1 MWGQGA
7 SSMVTRFFCH
17 CVLLMKAYSLRG
29 NEWALS
35 QLACLPLTQIPKNV
49 GSSNGRR
56 PDQIELNIRRRAS
69 CTGSKSDWE
78 NQRRHVAAFKT
89 GMTWHL
95 GGNSYLLRGLGSVP
109 PRLICFCWLPKI
121 WLLYL
126 TQSPASVADNMPA
139 FKIKVKWGKEVFSD
153 VEVILKF
160 WGNFCVFSYLDF
172 QGQHRWGAHGV
183 QGSAYG
189 SYWCAGNFFVIF
201 F

>member
-1 MWGQGA
+1 MISKPLWEIYPKYIVVDRLYANNFSLHQGWFLITKKNLWLHVRSGGEA

-95 GGNSYLLRGLGSVP
+95 SGNLYLMKGKGAVS
-109 PRLICFCWLPKI
+109 PRL
-121 WLLYL
+121 
-126 TQSPASVADNMPA
+126 
-139 FKIKVKWGKEVFSD
+139 
-153 VEVILKF
+153 
-160 WGNFCVFSYLDF
+160 FSY
-172 QGQHRWGAHGV
+172 
-183 QGSAYG
+183 
-189 SYWCAGNFFVIF
+189 C
-201 F
+201 